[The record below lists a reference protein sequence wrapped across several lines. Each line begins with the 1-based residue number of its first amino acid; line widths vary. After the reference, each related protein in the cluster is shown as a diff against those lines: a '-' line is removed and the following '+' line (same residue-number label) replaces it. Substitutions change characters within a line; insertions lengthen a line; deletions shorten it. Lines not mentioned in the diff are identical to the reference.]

1 MRKLYFLLAALLVL
15 VCCAVSLP
23 AQGALPEIV
32 NTTYDELYPVV
43 NMQGDALYFARFGH
57 PSNRGEQNS
66 SDIWATYKSKDGQW
80 SKPVN
85 IGGPANTREAEWP
98 LGLNTSGDQLLVY
111 LAGKGQ
117 LQDFK
122 QTGRF
127 WSHSRVHDIEGG
139 YTSIP
144 EGGFQIAQD
153 NHHLFCALPQQRNP
167 NHRDLF
173 LSARTGAATWS
184 QPQPLPQS
192 INSLADEQSAYLAPD
207 NRTLY
212 FASNRAGGA
221 GGYDL
226 YLTRREGEGWRSWSP
241 PVNLGPLVNTN
252 ADELF
257 ISIPAAGTPAFVA
270 RRPVASNMD
279 ILEVDLPEDIQP
291 EAMKLISGNLK
302 IDRESLAG
310 EAEVRLEDTHAD
322 RLVTVSAVASDGT
335 YSLLVPAQEGGV
347 VYAELPGYF
356 PVTQSMQ
363 TLEEKAMANAMA
375 SVDQVPFNE
384 EEQEA
389 DIRSLHLH
397 LEQLDSELEQLKEQ
411 RQKALSA
418 VRAQN
423 YALDL
428 PLSSDPEIEALRHRY
443 RYFTEVVAHQDTLP
457 DDGYD
462 EAAASGRELED
473 MQVRFKRYYVHEKA
487 IQEAEREAKEGDRHL
502 WEEQLTFEA
511 LQAQAKEELEEE
523 LIPEVE
529 KRLIQNMEVPLKVD
543 PSSALTEPERAT
555 LEQKAKKLQSQ
566 IKDGLAASNAPPP
579 DWVAKGGFQKS
590 GDEPEEWETEV
601 LEGLKTAMHDDVAE
615 ALAPRL
621 EERVY
626 NLVEIDGQ
634 YQVKKLE
641 RSMVRQKL
649 DQQVATQL
657 ANERQMPPGEGATEE
672 VAPLVPR
679 ASAVAPHYEELEQD
693 LMLVS
698 AEVGRNIPLNS
709 VRFKAGT
716 DRLLPS
722 AYAELNRLLTFLNQH
737 PGLVV
742 EAGAHAASN
751 LTYARALEL
760 TEQRAKV
767 ITNFLAGN
775 GISAARLHS
784 KGYGKAF
791 PKPDSAFSE
800 RIEIRI
806 IGKK

>member
-1 MRKLYFLLAALLVL
+1 M
-15 VCCAVSLP
+15 
-23 AQGALPEIV
+23 
-32 NTTYDELYPVV
+32 
-43 NMQGDALYFARFGH
+43 
-57 PSNRGEQNS
+57 
-66 SDIWATYKSKDGQW
+66 
-80 SKPVN
+80 
-85 IGGPANTREAEWP
+85 
-98 LGLNTSGDQLLVY
+98 
-111 LAGKGQ
+111 
-117 LQDFK
+117 
-122 QTGRF
+122 
-127 WSHSRVHDIEGG
+127 
-139 YTSIP
+139 
-144 EGGFQIAQD
+144 
-153 NHHLFCALPQQRNP
+153 
-167 NHRDLF
+167 
-173 LSARTGAATWS
+173 
-184 QPQPLPQS
+184 
-192 INSLADEQSAYLAPD
+192 
-207 NRTLY
+207 
-212 FASNRAGGA
+212 
-221 GGYDL
+221 
-226 YLTRREGEGWRSWSP
+226 
-241 PVNLGPLVNTN
+241 
-252 ADELF
+252 
-257 ISIPAAGTPAFVA
+257 
-270 RRPVASNMD
+270 
-279 ILEVDLPEDIQP
+279 QP
-291 EAMKLISGNLK
+291 EAMKLLSGTLK

-310 EAEVRLEDTHAD
+310 EAEVRLEDTHAG

-356 PVTQSMQ
+356 PVTQSMH
-363 TLEEKAMANAMA
+363 TPEEEAIANAMA
-375 SVDQVPFNE
+375 SVDQVPLYEKE
-384 EEQEA
+384 EEA

-397 LEQLDSELEQLKEQ
+397 LERLDSELEQLKEQ

-462 EAAASGRELED
+462 EAAASDRELED
-473 MQVRFKRYYVHEKA
+473 MQSRFKRYYVHEKA
-487 IQEAEREAKEGDRHL
+487 IQGAEQEAKEGDRHL

-511 LQAQAKEELEEE
+511 LQAQAKEEL
-523 LIPEVE
+523 IPEVE
-529 KRLIQNMEVPLKVD
+529 KRLIQNMEVPVKVD
-543 PSSALTEPERAT
+543 PSSALTESERAT

-566 IKDGLAASNAPPP
+566 IKDGLIASNAPSP

-590 GDEPEEWETEV
+590 SDEPEEWENEV
-601 LEGLKTAMHDDVAE
+601 LEGLKTAMHDDVAA
-615 ALAPRL
+615 ALAPQV
-621 EERVY
+621 EESVY

-657 ANERQMPPGEGATEE
+657 ANEPQIPPGGGEAEE

-693 LMLVS
+693 LMLVP

-709 VRFKAGT
+709 VRFEAGT

-737 PGLVV
+737 PELVV
-742 EAGAHAASN
+742 EAGAHAAPN

-775 GISAARLHS
+775 GASAARLHS

-791 PKPDSAFSE
+791 PKSDAAFSE